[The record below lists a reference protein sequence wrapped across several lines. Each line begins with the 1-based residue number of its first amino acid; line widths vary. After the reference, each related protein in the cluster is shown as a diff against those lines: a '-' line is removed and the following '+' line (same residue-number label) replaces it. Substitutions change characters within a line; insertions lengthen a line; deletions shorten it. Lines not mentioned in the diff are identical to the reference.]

1 MAARNQ
7 QGITD
12 QLPLKEGAIFG
23 IGSFLVGY
31 VATLIVV
38 AITEADDLTEDL
50 IEGAGWIYY
59 NAQFADVEISVTAD
73 NPGFGA
79 LIDGTTFNY
88 LTDDQIFGESF
99 SLETPAIVYHLL
111 PILALVLFGFLLA
124 RYVGARTTQDGAI
137 AGATLA
143 VGVLPLAIL
152 GSFVFVLEEDG
163 VELAPVLSDSIILV
177 GILFPLV
184 FGAIGGALST
194 RVGSSR
200 RR

>member
-12 QLPLKEGAIFG
+12 KLPLKGGAIFG
-23 IGSFLVGY
+23 ATSFLVGY
-31 VATLIVV
+31 VITLIVV
-38 AITEADDLTEDL
+38 AITEADDLTDDL
-50 IEGAGWIYY
+50 IQGAGWIYY
-59 NAQFADVEISVTAD
+59 NAQFADIELSVTAD

-79 LIDGTTFNY
+79 LIDETTFNY
-88 LTDDQIFGESF
+88 VTDDQIFGQSF

-124 RYVGARTTQDGAI
+124 SYVGARTTQDGAI

-152 GSFVFVLEEDG
+152 GSFLFVIEEDG
-163 VELAPVLSDSIILV
+163 VQLAPVLSDSIILV

-194 RVGSSR
+194 RVRTSR